1 MKEQILTTFTLSILM
16 IVTLAILGYAQDQDV
31 PQSQVPSEIL
41 NQFNSQF
48 PDATNVEWEMKGDL
62 YNVEFEIGWIID
74 LGWNNDHEV
83 WYNAASEMV
92 KHKEDIS
99 PDELPEPVNNRIKT
113 DFNGYTIDDLK
124 RITDKGVVVYKMEL
138 NSSQQQ
144 DWDVVI
150 DDKGDVVN
158 KKSD

>member
-1 MKEQILTTFTLSILM
+1 MKEQILTSLTLTILM
-16 IVTLAILGYAQDQDV
+16 ICTLAILGYAQDI
-31 PQSQVPSEIL
+31 PQNQVPSAIL

-48 PDATNVEWEMKGDL
+48 PDASNVEWEMKGDL
-62 YNVEFEIGWIID
+62 YNAEFEIGWIM
-74 LGWNNDHEV
+74 DHQV
-83 WYNAASEMV
+83 WYNAAGEMV

-99 PDELPEPVNNRIKT
+99 PDELPETVSNRIKT
-113 DFNGYTIDDLK
+113 DFNGYTIEDLK

-150 DDKGDVVN
+150 DVKGDVVN
-158 KKSD
+158 KKAD

>member
-1 MKEQILTTFTLSILM
+1 MKEQILTMFIMVILM
-16 IVTLAILGYAQDQDV
+16 VFTLAILGYAQDI
-31 PQSQVPSEIL
+31 PQTQVPSEIL

-48 PDATNVEWEMKGDL
+48 PDASNVEWEMKGDL
-62 YNVEFEIGWIID
+62 YNVEFEIGWNID
-74 LGWNNDHEV
+74 HNV

-99 PDELPEPVNNRIKT
+99 PDELPEAVNNRIKT
-113 DFNGYTIDDLK
+113 DFNGYTIEDLK
-124 RITDKGVVVYKMEL
+124 RITDNGVVVYKMEL

-150 DDKGDVVN
+150 DAKGDVVN

>member
-1 MKEQILTTFTLSILM
+1 MKKQII
-16 IVTLAILGYAQDQDV
+16 IIAVLAIFGYAQAKDI

-48 PDATNVEWEMKGDL
+48 PDASSVEWEMKNGL
-62 YNVEFEIGWIID
+62 YNAEFETGWFID
-74 LGWNNDHEV
+74 LGWNVDHEV
-83 WYNAASEMV
+83 WYNAASELV
-92 KHKEDIS
+92 THKEDIS
-99 PDELPEPVNNRIKT
+99 QDELPEAVNNRIKT
-113 DFNGYTIDDLK
+113 DFSGYTIEDLK
-124 RITDKGVVVYKMEL
+124 RITDNGAVVYKMEL

-150 DDKGDVVN
+150 DANGVVVN